1 VAAKE
6 QDAQTFLEHL
16 DAIAERLRPKR
27 RPQDAGARE
36 CSARELRA
44 LALLGKH
51 GRATMTVLAR
61 TLDVPLSTATR
72 IVEGLVRKD
81 LVERARSKTDRRII
95 EVRFGRRGKRIDEYV
110 KRSRQ
115 ARAAALLE
123 TLPASERAALIAGL
137 ARVASATLPAKR
149 PVGR

>member
-27 RPQDAGARE
+27 RQQDAGARE

-51 GRATMTVLAR
+51 GRATMTVLAQ

-72 IVEGLVRKD
+72 IVEALVRKD
-81 LVERARSKTDRRII
+81 LVERARSKTDRRIV

-110 KRSRQ
+110 KRSRR
-115 ARAAALLE
+115 AAAAALLE
-123 TLPASERAALIAGL
+123 TLSTSECAALIAGL
-137 ARVASATLPAKR
+137 ARVAGATPTAKR
-149 PVGR
+149 PGGR